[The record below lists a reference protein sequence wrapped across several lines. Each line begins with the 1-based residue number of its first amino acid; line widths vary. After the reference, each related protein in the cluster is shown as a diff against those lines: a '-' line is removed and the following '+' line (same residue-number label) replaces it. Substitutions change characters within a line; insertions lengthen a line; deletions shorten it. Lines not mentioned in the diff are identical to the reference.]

1 VSLISLVGA
10 GKDFGIRTLFSD
22 LDLHV
27 GPRERLGLIGPN
39 GAGKSTL
46 LRVLAGREPLDRGER
61 RCSSKLKVV
70 LLNQEPDLDPA
81 CTVLE
86 AVFAAGGERL
96 ALLREHEEL
105 SLALAADP
113 ASNTLLA
120 RLSACNH
127 RMDSCNAWDLERDC
141 REVLE
146 RLGIGAGSDL
156 LGRRVGEL
164 SGGNRRRVALA
175 AALVAQPEVLLLDEP
190 TNHLDAEGV
199 EWLQGWLDRFAGAL
213 VLVTHDRY
221 LLDRVTRRIVAVERG
236 EARPY
241 EGNYATYLERRA
253 EEEASEQASA
263 AKFRGSLR
271 RELAWLRQGPKA
283 RSTKQKAR
291 LQRIEAMREAPSRQA
306 KGLVN
311 LTSTARRIGKQA
323 ITAEGLAV
331 AVPVSTPTAQA
342 RAAKAGADQAPSP
355 VETAIATPR
364 LLLRD
369 FSYDFSPE
377 DRVGIIGPNGV
388 GKSSLLEVIAGRRTP
403 SAGTLELGSTVKLA
417 YFDQH
422 SEVLLADQ
430 AQRKVIDVVLEAA
443 SRVAVDGVELSA
455 SQLLE
460 RFLFPPAQQHQP
472 VGKLSGGERRRLH
485 LCRLLIEA
493 PNVLLL
499 DEPTN
504 DLDVH
509 TLGVLEEFLEDFRG
523 CVLVVSHDRWFL
535 DRTVDRLFC
544 FREGRLERFEG
555 NYSAWLERQQAEVAR
570 PAPPAAPD
578 PGAGPGAGGRPGATE
593 PAATRRRSNRENR
606 ELAAIERD
614 LPTWEERRRN
624 LEAELAAPTG
634 GAYEH
639 LETLTR
645 ELAELAARIET
656 AEERWL
662 ELSERPG

>member
-1 VSLISLVGA
+1 MSLISLVGA

-22 LDLHV
+22 LELHI

-46 LRVLAGREPLDRGER
+46 LRVLAGRESLDRGER
-61 RCSSKLKVV
+61 RCSSRLNVV
-70 LLNQEPDLDPA
+70 LLDQAPELDPSR
-81 CTVLE
+81 TVLE
-86 AVFAAGGERL
+86 EVFAAGGERL
-96 ALLREHEEL
+96 ELLREHEQL

-113 ASNTLLA
+113 GSDTLLA
-120 RLSACNH
+120 RLGACNQ
-127 RMDSCNAWDLERDC
+127 RMDSCNAWALERDC

-146 RLGIGAGSDL
+146 RLGIGGGAGL

-199 EWLQGWLDRFAGAL
+199 EWLQGWLDRFSGAL

-241 EGNYATYLERRA
+241 EGNYATYLERRS

-263 AKFRGSLR
+263 AKFRGTLR

-291 LQRIEAMREAPSRQA
+291 LQRIEAMRELPPRQT
-306 KGLVN
+306 KGQLS
-311 LTSTARRIGKQA
+311 LASTARRLGKRA
-323 ITAEGLAV
+323 ISAEGLAV
-331 AVPVSTPTAQA
+331 AIPDAEAPGDAIA
-342 RAAKAGADQAPSP
+342 REGQGSP
-355 VETAIATPR
+355 VPAR
-364 LLLRD
+364 LLLQD

-377 DRVGIIGPNGV
+377 DRIGIIGPNGV
-388 GKSSLLEVIAGRRTP
+388 GKSSLLDVIAGRRAP
-403 SAGTLELGSTVKLA
+403 SAGLLELGATVKLA

-422 SEVLLADQ
+422 SEVLLADR

-472 VGKLSGGERRRLH
+472 VARLSGGERRRLH

-509 TLGVLEEFLEDFRG
+509 TLGVLEEFLDDFRG
-523 CVLVVSHDRWFL
+523 CVVVVSHDRWFL

-555 NYSAWLERQQAEVAR
+555 NYSAHLERQQAEAAR
-570 PAPPAAPD
+570 RAAAAAALPAAATMAAAKASPATA
-578 PGAGPGAGGRPGATE
+578 AGE
-593 PAATRRRSNRENR
+593 RRRSFRENR

-614 LPTWEERRRN
+614 LPQWEEQRRA
-624 LEAELAAPTG
+624 LEVELASGSTQ
-634 GAYEH
+634 AYER

-645 ELAELAARIET
+645 ELASLAERIGA

>member
-10 GKDFGIRTLFSD
+10 SKDYGIRTLFTD
-22 LDLHV
+22 LELHV

-46 LRVLAGREPLDRGER
+46 LRVLAGKESLDQGER
-61 RCSSKLKVV
+61 RCTGRLKVV
-70 LLNQEPDLDPA
+70 LLDQDPQLNPDH
-81 CTVLE
+81 TVLE
-86 AVFAAGGERL
+86 AVFAGGGERTS
-96 ALLREHEEL
+96 LLREHEAV
-105 SLALAADP
+105 SQALALDP
-113 ASNTLLA
+113 ASASLLA
-120 RLSACNH
+120 RLGELNS
-127 RMDSCNAWDLERDC
+127 RMDSCRAWELEQQC

-146 RLGIGAGSDL
+146 RLGIGAGSGL
-156 LGRRVGEL
+156 SNRRVGDL

-175 AALVAQPEVLLLDEP
+175 AALVAEPEVLLLDEP

-199 EWLQGWLDRFAGAL
+199 EWLQTWLDRFPGAL

-221 LLDRVTRRIVAVERG
+221 LLDRVARRIVAVERG

-241 EGNYATYLERRA
+241 EGNYATYLARRA
-253 EEEASEQASA
+253 EEEASESASA
-263 AKFRGSLR
+263 AKFRGTLR

-291 LQRIEAMREAPSRQA
+291 LQRIEAMREEPSRQGRGQLSLA
-306 KGLVN
+306 A
-311 LTSTARRIGKQA
+311 TARRIGKQA
-323 ITAEGLAV
+323 ITAEALCV
-331 AVPVSTPTAQA
+331 AVP
-342 RAAKAGADQAPSP
+342 RGEAAPGLEAPP
-355 VETAIATPR
+355 

-388 GKSSLLEVIAGRRTP
+388 GKSSLLEVIAGRRQP
-403 SAGTLELGSTVKLA
+403 SGGTLELGSTVKLA

-422 SEVLLADQ
+422 SEVLVAKQ
-430 AQRKVIDVVLEAA
+430 AQRKVIDVVQEAA
-443 SRVAVDGVELSA
+443 SRVEVDGVELSA

-472 VGKLSGGERRRLH
+472 VAKLSGGERRRLH

-509 TLGVLEEFLEDFRG
+509 TLGVLEDFLEDFRG
-523 CVLVVSHDRWFL
+523 CVVVVSHDRWFL

-544 FREGRLERFEG
+544 FRDGQLERFEG
-555 NYSAWLERQQAEVAR
+555 NYSAYLERERAQGEAPSREQPPQGA
-570 PAPPAAPD
+570 APPAALANAAVTP
-578 PGAGPGAGGRPGATE
+578 PRPSKP
-593 PAATRRRSNRENR
+593 PAAERRRSFRENR
-606 ELAAIERD
+606 ELEGLDRD
-614 LPTWEERRRN
+614 LPAWEERRRS
-624 LEAELAAPTG
+624 LERELATPTG
-634 GAYEH
+634 PAYER
-639 LETLTR
+639 LETLTH
-645 ELAELAARIET
+645 ELAELIERIEKG
-656 AEERWL
+656 EERWL

>member
-22 LDLHV
+22 LELHV

-46 LRVLAGREPLDRGER
+46 LRVLAGQEPLDRGER
-61 RCSSKLKVV
+61 RCSPRLNVV
-70 LLNQEPDLDPA
+70 LLDQAPELDPDR
-81 CTVLE
+81 TVLE
-86 AVFAAGGERL
+86 EVFAAGGERL
-96 ALLREHEEL
+96 ELLREHEQL

-113 ASNTLLA
+113 GSDLLLA
-120 RLSACNH
+120 RLGACNQ
-127 RMDSCNAWDLERDC
+127 RMDSCNAWALERDC

-146 RLGIGAGSDL
+146 RLGIGGGAGL

-199 EWLQGWLDRFAGAL
+199 EWLQGWLDRFNGAL

-263 AKFRGSLR
+263 AKFRGTLR

-291 LQRIEAMREAPSRQA
+291 LQRIEAMRELPARQA
-306 KGLVN
+306 KGQLS
-311 LTSTARRIGKQA
+311 LASTARRLGKRA
-323 ITAEGLAV
+323 ISAEGLAV
-331 AVPVSTPTAQA
+331 AVPEAEAPGGDTPREGLASEGVA
-342 RAAKAGADQAPSP
+342 
-355 VETAIATPR
+355 R
-364 LLLRD
+364 LLLQD

-377 DRVGIIGPNGV
+377 DRIGIIGPNGV
-388 GKSSLLEVIAGRRTP
+388 GKSSLLDVIAGRRAP
-403 SAGTLELGSTVKLA
+403 CAGRLELGATVKLA

-422 SEVLLADQ
+422 SEVLLAER

-472 VGKLSGGERRRLH
+472 VARLSGGERRRLH

-504 DLDVH
+504 DLDVQ
-509 TLGVLEEFLEDFRG
+509 TLGVLEEFLDDFRG

-544 FREGRLERFEG
+544 FRDGRLERFEG
-555 NYSAWLERQQAEVAR
+555 NYSAHLERQQADAAR
-570 PAPPAAPD
+570 RAEAAAAAPPTAAAKGNQAAAP
-578 PGAGPGAGGRPGATE
+578 
-593 PAATRRRSNRENR
+593 AAAERRRSFRENR
-606 ELAAIERD
+606 ELASIERD
-614 LPTWEERRRN
+614 LPELEKQRRALEE
-624 LEAELAAPTG
+624 ELAG
-634 GAYEH
+634 GSTQAYER

-645 ELAELAARIET
+645 ELASLTERIGV